1 MLRTIGVSTVEELF
15 ADIPSSLV
23 LETPLRLD
31 RALTELELSG
41 RFRALAQKNSSFC
54 SSFLGA
60 GCYNHFIPAT
70 VDAVIGRSEFYTSY
84 TPYQPEVSQGN
95 LQAIFEYQTM
105 ICELTGMHTVNA
117 SLYDGATALAEA
129 ALMCVRITG
138 NTEVVLSAGIHPQY
152 REVVRTYC
160 RAAGIGVREARL
172 DNGLTSK
179 TSVEELVSGKT
190 ACVLVQSPN
199 FFGLI
204 ENLQE
209 LAGLAHGSN
218 TLCVACVVEPTSLGL
233 LKPPGEFNVDI
244 TAAEG
249 QSLGNPQSFGGPH
262 LGIIG
267 CKEEY
272 IRRLPGRL
280 VGMTKDTKGRRGF
293 VLTLQAR
300 EQHIRRQGATSNIC
314 SNQAL
319 CALAAAVYLATVGF
333 KGLRQVALLSTSR
346 AAYLY
351 KGLLSLPGFSQV
363 FDAPFYNEFA
373 VRCADSDAVL
383 RKLEQAGILGG
394 TRLMEYY
401 PDLENCLLLCATE
414 CNSKQDIDYLL
425 EVLA

>member
-1 MLRTIGVSTVEELF
+1 MLKTIGVSAVEELF
-15 ADIPSSLV
+15 ADIPASLV
-23 LETPLRLD
+23 LDAPLRLEP
-31 RALTELELSG
+31 ALTEL
-41 RFRALAQKNSSFC
+41 ALTDYFETLAKKNTAVR

-60 GCYNHFIPAT
+60 GCYRHFIPAA
-70 VDAVIGRSEFYTSY
+70 VDAVVSRSEFYTSY

-95 LQAIFEYQTM
+95 LQAMFEYQTM

-129 ALMCVRITG
+129 ALMSVRITG
-138 NTEVVLSAGIHPQY
+138 KTEVVLSAGVHPQY

-160 RAAGIGVREARL
+160 RAAGIDVKEA
-172 DNGLTSK
+172 GLTHGL
-179 TSVEELVSGKT
+179 TAQVSVEALVTENT
-190 ACVLVQSPN
+190 ACVLVQNPN

-204 ENLQE
+204 ED
-209 LAGLAHGSN
+209 LAVLSGQAHSMN
-218 TLCVACVVEPTSLGL
+218 ALCVACVVEPTSLGL
-233 LKPPGEFNVDI
+233 LKPPGDFDVDI

-249 QSLGNPQSFGGPH
+249 QSLGNTQSFGGPH

-280 VGMTKDTKGRRGF
+280 VGMTTDTKGRRGF

-300 EQHIRRQGATSNIC
+300 EQHIRRQSATSNIC

-333 KGLRQVALLSTSR
+333 KGLRRAALLCTSH

-351 KGLLSLPGFSQV
+351 KGLLSLPGFGKA

-373 VRCADSDAVL
+373 VRCRDTNTVR
-383 RKLEQAGILGG
+383 RKLERAGILGG
-394 TRLMEYY
+394 LPLGDYY
-401 PDLENCLLLCATE
+401 PELENCLLFCATE
-414 CNSKQDIDYLL
+414 CNSKGEIDFML